1 MNRLHPAMFAV
12 MVVPFL
18 QRFGTLVILLL
29 VTSRGRDIKPTLFV
43 LFAGL
48 FISLLA
54 SSAHYFTTK
63 YGIVGEKLE
72 FSTGWIWTKHK
83 VVPLERIQSVH
94 IEQNLVH
101 RLFKVAQVRVDT
113 GVTNKAE
120 EVQIAAIAYDE
131 AQRLR
136 HRLLQRV
143 QVPTSTGVSFEA
155 PTTGP
160 DLFHLGV
167 GELAMHGFAHNRWF
181 YVVGFVFGLAE
192 YAGGEENFFRVILRF
207 YQVGTADQIVRIVFS
222 VIAVLLAGW
231 LVSIGF
237 SLTQFYGFTIHRHPK
252 GISIDRGLFTRRQ
265 TVVPLNRVSGIEI
278 HANFLMR
285 WLGMSS
291 LSVQILGSK
300 HDEEGGGRMMVSPWV
315 QTARLEEMVRM
326 VMPQATTK
334 PGGWRLV
341 PSRSIARHF
350 VSALIAYAFIA
361 GLFFIAASFVPRSAM
376 ESVRSSQY
384 FMPIA
389 VGVGALLLL
398 GTVVG
403 VTLRVL
409 TSRARITETTVEQQ
423 SGWLDRKWMI
433 LPLARMQMAE
443 LESSRIQRWFKLRSV
458 QITAPA
464 MTLTTEDLDPTDA
477 EAIFDVARV
486 IRRSI
491 KSRGV

>member
-1 MNRLHPAMFAV
+1 MFAV
-12 MVVPFL
+12 MIVPFL
-18 QRFGTLVILLL
+18 QRFGTLVVLLL
-29 VTSRGRDIKPTLFV
+29 VTSRGRDLKPTLFV
-43 LFAGL
+43 LFAGMFL
-48 FISLLA
+48 SLLT
-54 SSAHYFTTK
+54 SAAHFFTTK
-63 YGIVGEKLE
+63 YGIIGEKLE
-72 FSTGWIWTKHK
+72 FRTGWIWTKHK

-120 EVQIAAIAYDE
+120 EVQIAAIGYDE

-143 QVPTSTGVSFEA
+143 QVPTSSGAAFEA
-155 PTTGP
+155 PAVGP
-160 DLFHLGV
+160 DLFHLGI

-207 YQVGTADQIVRIVFS
+207 YHVGTADQIVRIVFS

-231 LVSIGF
+231 VVSIGF

-300 HDEEGGGRMMVSPWV
+300 HDEEGGGRMMISPWV
-315 QTARLEEMVRM
+315 QTSRLEEMVRM

-334 PGGWRLV
+334 PGGWRRV
-341 PSRSIARHF
+341 PGRSIARHF
-350 VSALIAYAFIA
+350 VSALIGYAFVA
-361 GLFFIAASFVPRSAM
+361 GILFIVASFIPRSAL
-376 ESVRSSQY
+376 ETIRSSQY
-384 FMPIA
+384 FMPTVLGIA
-389 VGVGALLLL
+389 AALLIIL
-398 GTVVG
+398 VVG
-403 VTLRVL
+403 VTLRVM
-409 TSRARITETTVEQQ
+409 TSRARITDSTVEQQ
-423 SGWLDRKWMI
+423 TGWLDRKWMI
-433 LPLARMQMAE
+433 LPLARLQMAE
-443 LESSRIQRWFKLRSV
+443 LDSSRIQRWFKLQSV

-464 MTLTTEDLDPTDA
+464 MTLHTEDLDPADA